1 MPTVVRTVAGVA
13 IGGAALW
20 GIAGVDDTT
29 RNDSG
34 QIVEQGDLGAFVTQV
49 GDCINWDDPSSVT
62 VSVFKGVPCS
72 SPHQWQVIFKSRVS
86 ASEYDREAIRDEG
99 EAICGPQYER
109 LVEQLSVE
117 ELDEYQNA
125 NFRQMLPTKESFDEG
140 DRVVDC
146 MIGSDDEYFNS
157 SLLD

>member
-1 MPTVVRTVAGVA
+1 VPTVVRTVAGVA

-49 GDCINWDDPSSVT
+49 GDCINWEDPSSVT

-72 SPHQWQVIFKSRVS
+72 SPHQWQVIFKGRVS
-86 ASEYDREAIRDEG
+86 AIVYEKAAISNEG

-109 LVEQLSVE
+109 LAEQLSAE
-117 ELDEYQNA
+117 KLDEYQNSTG
-125 NFRQMLPTKESFDEG
+125 RQMLPTKESFDEG

-146 MIGSDDEYFNS
+146 MIGSDDEYFTS

>member
-49 GDCINWDDPSSVT
+49 GDCINWEDPSSVT

-72 SPHQWQVIFKSRVS
+72 SPHQWQVIFKGRVS
-86 ASEYDREAIRDEG
+86 ATVYEKAAISNEG

-109 LVEQLSVE
+109 LAEQLSAE
-117 ELDEYQNA
+117 KLDEYQNSTG
-125 NFRQMLPTKESFDEG
+125 RQMLPTKESFDEG

-146 MIGSDDEYFNS
+146 MIGNDDEYFTS